1 MQWEEH
7 SSLEACQLA
16 GGGAGQE
23 GGAGLRGADAGRPHQ
38 EPGGVTSL
46 ADNAWGSLKHLKIQ
60 VFSDSKHEKAV
71 RGRLKSEVLELIG
84 IHLVSCCVV
93 SGYQALE

>member
-38 EPGGVTSL
+38 EPGE
-46 ADNAWGSLKHLKIQ
+46 IP
-60 VFSDSKHEKAV
+60 HEAGTQLLNLS
-71 RGRLKSEVLELIG
+71 RRT
-84 IHLVSCCVV
+84 
-93 SGYQALE
+93 

>member
-38 EPGGVTSL
+38 EPGGVSSL
-46 ADNAWGSLKHLKIQ
+46 ADNAWG
-60 VFSDSKHEKAV
+60 
-71 RGRLKSEVLELIG
+71 
-84 IHLVSCCVV
+84 
-93 SGYQALE
+93 